1 MPIVSFLAA
10 VLLPAIAA
18 PDSARTF
25 DVTPIADGVHA
36 VIRREAF
43 GIVLDSN
50 GVFETFRVRLAGDAP
65 LEKFFFKSYFAEPA
79 LARAHALARGG
90 G

>member
-1 MPIVSFLAA
+1 VPIVSFLAA

-25 DVTPIADGVHA
+25 DVTPIADGVYA
-36 VIRREAF
+36 VVLREELGMAP
-43 GIVLDSN
+43 DSN

-79 LARAHALARGG
+79 VARAHALARGG